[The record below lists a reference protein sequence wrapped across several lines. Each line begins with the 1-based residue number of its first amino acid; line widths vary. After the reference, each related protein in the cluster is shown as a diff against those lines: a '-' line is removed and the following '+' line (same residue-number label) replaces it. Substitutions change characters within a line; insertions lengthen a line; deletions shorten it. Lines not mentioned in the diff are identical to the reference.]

1 MVGKVKG
8 TADVNER
15 HLCLELTS
23 VNEPSSLTPVPVSM
37 RNQGIT
43 GKFSGV

>member
-15 HLCLELTS
+15 HPCLEFTS
-23 VNEPSSLTPVPVSM
+23 VTEPSSLTPAPVFM
-37 RNQGIT
+37 LNQGIT